1 MLVVMQTMAPRPWH
15 DRHMSG
21 SPAQISQIAQSL
33 GRCYIETPYLIAA
46 GGLTRAAANLWRLA
60 LRQANVPVLELNEA
74 SSSCRAS
81 WLAAARAFSAEY
93 FSPVVVF
100 GADDRDALDGSLA
113 ESDALRRA
121 GREVDHHAWL
131 TTRQAALTRA
141 VETSAL
147 NREFRR
153 ARAKEGWIIMGWQPE
168 AALAEGNGL
177 LLAWSSPLPLLRLRN
192 FAARC
197 PHICLSAPDAP
208 TIADEVAAQGI
219 SVTGWRFA
227 VK

>member
-1 MLVVMQTMAPRPWH
+1 
-15 DRHMSG
+15 MSG

-46 GGLTRAAANLWRLA
+46 GGLTGAVANLWRLA
-60 LRQANVPVLELNEA
+60 LRQASVPVLELNEA
-74 SSSCRAS
+74 PAACRAP

-93 FSPVVVF
+93 LSPVVVF
-100 GADDRDALDGSLA
+100 GADDRDALDGTLI
-113 ESDALRRA
+113 EPEVLRRV
-121 GREVDHHAWL
+121 GREVDHQPWL

-141 VETSAL
+141 VEMSEL
-147 NREFRR
+147 NQEFRR
-153 ARAKEGWIIMGWQPE
+153 TRAKQGWILMGWQPE
-168 AALAEGNGL
+168 AVIAEGNGL

-197 PHICLSAPDAP
+197 PQISLSAPDAP
-208 TIADEVAAQGI
+208 AIADEVAAQGI
-219 SVTGWRFA
+219 SVSGWRFA